1 MRHRRARGWQT
12 RSHEDSFAYW
22 YSLSISSLRN
32 SGNELDSCHSKRHQ
46 SRKAASVHIR
56 SMAERVWG
64 VPDRL
69 HKLIARLESI
79 FHSIERIVCKSK
91 TDAEMQR
98 KCSRFSQS
106 PWSTRMP
113 TERVRSTFTYI
124 LSKSYPR
131 GGNKKVKTRL
141 SSMTA
146 CITMI

>member
-1 MRHRRARGWQT
+1 MRHRRARGRQT

-32 SGNELDSCHSKRHQ
+32 SGNELDSCPSKRHR

-79 FHSIERIVCKSK
+79 FHSVERIVCKSK
-91 TDAEMQR
+91 TDAEMQ
-98 KCSRFSQS
+98 Q
-106 PWSTRMP
+106 
-113 TERVRSTFTYI
+113 I
-124 LSKSYPR
+124 LSVSVVDKNADRTSQIHLYPYC
-131 GGNKKVKTRL
+131 
-141 SSMTA
+141 SSLPREA
-146 CITMI
+146 IKRSELISVP